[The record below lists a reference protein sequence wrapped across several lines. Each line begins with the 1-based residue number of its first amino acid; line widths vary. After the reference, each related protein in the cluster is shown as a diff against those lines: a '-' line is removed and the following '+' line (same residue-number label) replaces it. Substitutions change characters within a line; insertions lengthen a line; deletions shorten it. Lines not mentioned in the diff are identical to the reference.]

1 MRGKN
6 MKKKPSDY
14 ILSLKMRQKQLFFNS
29 LMKFNGNFFLSI
41 EQ

>member
-1 MRGKN
+1 

-14 ILSLKMRQKQLFFNS
+14 ILFLKMRQKQLFFNS
-29 LMKFNGNFFLSI
+29 LMKFNGIFFLSI